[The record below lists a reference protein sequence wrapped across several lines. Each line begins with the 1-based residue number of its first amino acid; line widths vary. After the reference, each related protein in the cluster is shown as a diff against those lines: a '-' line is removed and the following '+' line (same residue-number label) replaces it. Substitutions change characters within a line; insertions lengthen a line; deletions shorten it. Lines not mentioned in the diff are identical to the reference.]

1 MVEAKNP
8 DEVLPKLRE
17 IADKMEPGTVIE
29 EYSSE
34 KEKSVE
40 ADEDGDD
47 DVKLELIKIVTG
59 AFVFIGGVVCQKY
72 LNAMPAVYIALFV
85 VSYVILGGEVVLKAV
100 KNLFR
105 GKVFDENFLM
115 SIATIGAFATGEYPE
130 AVGVMLFYEIG
141 ELFEDIAVGKSRKQI
156 MEAVDMRPEVV
167 RYIDGD
173 NVIELDPEEI
183 EIGDIIEVRPGDRI
197 PLDGVVV

>member
-1 MVEAKNP
+1 M
-8 DEVLPKLRE
+8 
-17 IADKMEPGTVIE
+17 
-29 EYSSE
+29 
-34 KEKSVE
+34 
-40 ADEDGDD
+40 
-47 DVKLELIKIVTG
+47 ELIKIVTG

-130 AVGVMLFYEIG
+130 AVGVMLF
-141 ELFEDIAVGKSRKQI
+141 
-156 MEAVDMRPEVV
+156 
-167 RYIDGD
+167 
-173 NVIELDPEEI
+173 
-183 EIGDIIEVRPGDRI
+183 
-197 PLDGVVV
+197 